1 MNRIYTDRENAR
13 EKAFESIWSN
23 EIDAV
28 FSDVAEYYDRANVYA
43 TLGLIDRLRR
53 RFLSTMDIKAGVK
66 ILDVCAGTNV
76 VGIDLLKQEPDLEIC
91 AVDRSKA
98 MQRVGRRL
106 AEEQGL
112 HIHSVICDV
121 HELPFPDNHFDVVT
135 LQWATRH
142 LRALKVF
149 SEIHRVLKP
158 GGRFYHCDML
168 RPGVKVV
175 EKLYC
180 FYLKICLSLV
190 SRAFGSGSAA
200 LGCRVYFVDAI
211 RMFYSVQE
219 LSAALS
225 ELGFADVIGR
235 PVLAGTV
242 GFHAARKAGKP
253 DAPGLR

>member
-1 MNRIYTDRENAR
+1 VNRIYMEMEHAR
-13 EKAFESIWSN
+13 ERAFESIWSN

-28 FSDVAEYYDRANVYA
+28 FSDVAEYYDRANVFA
-43 TLGLIDRLRR
+43 TLGLIDSLRR
-53 RFLSTMDIKAGVK
+53 RFLSTMDIQPDAKV
-66 ILDVCAGTNV
+66 LDVCAGTNV
-76 VGIDLLKQEPDLEIC
+76 IGIDLLKKRPDLEVC

-106 AEEQGL
+106 AQEKGVR
-112 HIHSVICDV
+112 IHSVICDA

-158 GGRFYHCDML
+158 GGHFYHCDML
-168 RPGVKVV
+168 RPQAKLV
-175 EKLYC
+175 EKVYC
-180 FYLKICLSLV
+180 SYLKICLVLI

-200 LGCRVYFVDAI
+200 LGCRAYFVEAI
-211 RMFYSVQE
+211 RMFYSVGE
-219 LSAALS
+219 LSSALS
-225 ELGFADVIGR
+225 ELGFSDVVGR

-242 GFHAARKAGKP
+242 GFHAARKAA
-253 DAPGLR
+253 DRAR